1 MKQNRVKQMKQ
12 KRVKQRVKTQSWNNR
27 ELRKNAPVRVLDTR
41 LEQILR
47 ALLYG
52 WDCPKCTRDTET
64 VQSLYSVHPAA
75 LCAIGVA
82 DAYGVRFRPDVATAL
97 VRLGYN
103 PSVLLHELW
112 RMQITFP
119 DGSTSGICIND
130 NKKMYVPYFG
140 IEQLAVEL
148 RDGKYRHMQKVYKK
162 PDWFA

>member
-1 MKQNRVKQMKQ
+1 MKQ
-12 KRVKQRVKTQSWNNR
+12 KRVKTQSWNNR
-27 ELRKNAPVRVLDTR
+27 ELRKNAPARVLDCR

-52 WDCPKCTRDTET
+52 WDCPKCSQDTET
-64 VQSLYSVHPAA
+64 VQNLYSAHPSA

-82 DAYGVRFRPDVATAL
+82 DEYGVRFRPDVATAL
-97 VRLGYN
+97 GLLGYN

-119 DGSTSGICIND
+119 DGTKSGICINYD
-130 NKKMYVPYFG
+130 KKMFVPYFG

-148 RDGKYRHMQKVYKK
+148 RDGMYSRMQKDYKK
-162 PDWFA
+162 PEWFS

>member
-1 MKQNRVKQMKQ
+1 MKQ
-12 KRVKQRVKTQSWNNR
+12 KRVKQHVKTQSWNNR
-27 ELRKNAPVRVLDTR
+27 ELRNKAPARVLDTR

-52 WDCPKCTRDTET
+52 WDCSKCTRDTET
-64 VQSLYSVHPAA
+64 VQSLYSVHPSA

-82 DAYGVRFRPDVATAL
+82 DAYGVRFRPEIATAL
-97 VRLGYN
+97 IRLGYN

-119 DGSTSGICIND
+119 DGTASGTAYGICINNN
-130 NKKMYVPYFG
+130 NKMFVPYFG

-148 RDGKYRHMQKVYKK
+148 RDGMYSRMQKAYKK
-162 PDWFA
+162 PDWFS

>member
-1 MKQNRVKQMKQ
+1 MKQ
-12 KRVKQRVKTQSWNNR
+12 KRVKTQSWNNR
-27 ELRKNAPVRVLDTR
+27 ELREKAPARVLDTR
-41 LEQILR
+41 LEQLLR

-64 VQSLYSVHPAA
+64 VQGLYSVSA

-119 DGSTSGICIND
+119 DGTTSGICINN
-130 NKKMYVPYFG
+130 NKKMFVPYFG

-148 RDGKYRHMQKVYKK
+148 RDGMYSHMQKAYKK
-162 PDWFA
+162 PEWFS

>member
-1 MKQNRVKQMKQ
+1 MKQ
-12 KRVKQRVKTQSWNNR
+12 KHVKTQSWNNR
-27 ELRKNAPVRVLDTR
+27 ELRKKAPARVLDTR
-41 LEQILR
+41 LEELLR

-82 DAYGVRFRPDVATAL
+82 DAYGVRFLPEVATAL

-112 RMQITFP
+112 QMQITFP
-119 DGSTSGICIND
+119 DGTTSGICIND
-130 NKKMYVPYFG
+130 NKKMFVTYFG

-148 RDGKYRHMQKVYKK
+148 RDGMYSRMQKTYKK
-162 PDWFA
+162 PDWFS

>member
-1 MKQNRVKQMKQ
+1 MKQ

-27 ELRKNAPVRVLDTR
+27 ELRSKAPARVLDAR
-41 LEQILR
+41 LEELLR

-64 VQSLYSVHPAA
+64 VQSLYSVQPAA
-75 LCAIGVA
+75 LCAVGVA

-112 RMQITFP
+112 RMQITLP
-119 DGSTSGICIND
+119 DDTTLCICIND
-130 NKKMYVPYFG
+130 NKKMFVPYFG

-148 RDGKYRHMQKVYKK
+148 RDGMYSRMQEAYKK
-162 PDWFA
+162 PEWFS

>member
-1 MKQNRVKQMKQ
+1 MKQ
-12 KRVKQRVKTQSWNNR
+12 KRVKTQSWNNR
-27 ELRKNAPVRVLDTR
+27 ELCKKAPARVLDTR

-64 VQSLYSVHPAA
+64 VQSLYAVQPAA

-119 DGSTSGICIND
+119 DGTTSGICIND
-130 NKKMYVPYFG
+130 NKKMFVPYFG

-148 RDGKYRHMQKVYKK
+148 RDGMYSRMQKTYKK
-162 PDWFA
+162 PDWFS

>member
-1 MKQNRVKQMKQ
+1 MKQ
-12 KRVKQRVKTQSWNNR
+12 KRVKPRVKQRVKTQSWNNR
-27 ELRKNAPVRVLDTR
+27 ELRAKSPARVLDTL

-64 VQSLYSVHPAA
+64 VQNLFAVQPAA

-82 DAYGVRFRPDVATAL
+82 DAYGVRFLPEVATAL

-119 DGSTSGICIND
+119 DGTTSGICIID

-148 RDGKYRHMQKVYKK
+148 RDGMYSNMQKVYKK
-162 PDWFA
+162 PDWFS

>member
-1 MKQNRVKQMKQ
+1 MKQ
-12 KRVKQRVKTQSWNNR
+12 KHVKTQSWNNR
-27 ELRKNAPVRVLDTR
+27 ELRKNAPARVLDTR
-41 LEQILR
+41 LEELLR

-64 VQSLYSVHPAA
+64 VQNLYALHPAV

-82 DAYGVRFRPDVATAL
+82 DAYGVRFLPEVATAL

-112 RMQITFP
+112 RMQIKFP
-119 DGSTSGICIND
+119 DGTTSGICIND
-130 NKKMYVPYFG
+130 NKKMFVPYFG

-148 RDGKYRHMQKVYKK
+148 RDGMYSRMQKTYKK
-162 PDWFA
+162 PDWFS

>member
-1 MKQNRVKQMKQ
+1 MKQ
-12 KRVKQRVKTQSWNNR
+12 KRVKTQSWNNR
-27 ELRKNAPVRVLDTR
+27 ELREEAPARVLDTR

-47 ALLYG
+47 AMLYG
-52 WDCPKCTRDTET
+52 WDCPKCTQDTET
-64 VQSLYSVHPAA
+64 VQSLYSAHPSA

-112 RMQITFP
+112 RMQITLP
-119 DGSTSGICIND
+119 DGTDGTAYGICIID
-130 NKKMYVPYFG
+130 NTKMFVPYFG

-148 RDGKYRHMQKVYKK
+148 RDGMYSRMQKAYKK
-162 PDWFA
+162 PDWFS

>member
-1 MKQNRVKQMKQ
+1 MKQ
-12 KRVKQRVKTQSWNNR
+12 KSVKTQSWNNR
-27 ELRKNAPVRVLDTR
+27 ELRKNAPARVLDTR
-41 LEQILR
+41 LEQLLR

-64 VQSLYSVHPAA
+64 VQSLYSVHPSA

-119 DGSTSGICIND
+119 DGTTSGICIND
-130 NKKMYVPYFG
+130 SKKMFVPYFG

-148 RDGKYRHMQKVYKK
+148 RDGYSRMQKAYKK
-162 PDWFA
+162 PDWFS

>member
-1 MKQNRVKQMKQ
+1 MKQ
-12 KRVKQRVKTQSWNNR
+12 KHVKTQSWNNR
-27 ELRKNAPVRVLDTR
+27 ELRKKAPARVLDTR
-41 LEQILR
+41 LEELLR

-64 VQSLYSVHPAA
+64 VQNLYALHPAV

-82 DAYGVRFRPDVATAL
+82 DAYGVRFLPEVATAL

-112 RMQITFP
+112 QMQITFP
-119 DGSTSGICIND
+119 DGTTSGICIND
-130 NKKMYVPYFG
+130 NKKMFVTYFG

-148 RDGKYRHMQKVYKK
+148 RDGMYSRMQKTYKK
-162 PDWFA
+162 PDWFS

>member
-1 MKQNRVKQMKQ
+1 MKKQ
-12 KRVKQRVKTQSWNNR
+12 RVKQRVKTQRWNNR
-27 ELRKNAPVRVLDTR
+27 ELRAKSPARVLDAR

-52 WDCPKCTRDTET
+52 WDCPQCSQDTET
-64 VQSLYSVHPAA
+64 VQNLYSARPAA
-75 LCAIGVA
+75 LCAIGIA
-82 DAYGVRFRPDVATAL
+82 DEYGVRFRPDVATAL
-97 VRLGYN
+97 IGLGYN

-119 DGSTSGICIND
+119 DGTTSGICIND

-148 RDGKYRHMQKVYKK
+148 RDGMYSQMQKAYKK
-162 PDWFA
+162 PDWFS

>member
-1 MKQNRVKQMKQ
+1 MKQ
-12 KRVKQRVKTQSWNNR
+12 KRVKTQSWNNR
-27 ELRKNAPVRVLDTR
+27 ELRKNAPARVLDTR

-64 VQSLYSVHPAA
+64 VQSLYAVHPAA

-119 DGSTSGICIND
+119 DGTTSGICIND
-130 NKKMYVPYFG
+130 KKKMFVPYFG

-148 RDGKYRHMQKVYKK
+148 RDGMYNRMKKAYKK
-162 PDWFA
+162 PDWFS

>member
-1 MKQNRVKQMKQ
+1 MKQ
-12 KRVKQRVKTQSWNNR
+12 KRVKQRVKTQRWNNR
-27 ELRKNAPVRVLDTR
+27 ELREKAPARVLDTR
-41 LEQILR
+41 LEQLLR
-47 ALLYG
+47 AMLYG

-64 VQSLYSVHPAA
+64 VQSLYSLHPSA

-112 RMQITFP
+112 RMQITFH
-119 DGSTSGICIND
+119 DGTTSGICIID
-130 NKKMYVPYFG
+130 NNKMFVPYFG

-148 RDGKYRHMQKVYKK
+148 RDGMYSRMQKAYKK
-162 PDWFA
+162 PDWFS

>member
-1 MKQNRVKQMKQ
+1 MKQ
-12 KRVKQRVKTQSWNNR
+12 KSLKTQRWNNR
-27 ELRKNAPVRVLDTR
+27 ELRKKAPARVLDTR
-41 LEQILR
+41 LEELLR

-64 VQSLYSVHPAA
+64 VQSLYSQHPAA

-82 DAYGVRFRPDVATAL
+82 DAYGVRFRSDVATAL

-112 RMQITFP
+112 RMQVPLP
-119 DGSTSGICIND
+119 DGTAYGICIID
-130 NKKMYVPYFG
+130 NKKMFVPYFG

-148 RDGKYRHMQKVYKK
+148 RDGMYSHMKKVYKK
-162 PDWFA
+162 PDWFS

>member
-1 MKQNRVKQMKQ
+1 MKQKRVKQ
-12 KRVKQRVKTQSWNNR
+12 RVKQRVKTQSWNNR
-27 ELRKNAPVRVLDTR
+27 ELRSKAPARVLDTR

-64 VQSLYSVHPAA
+64 VQSLYSVHPSA

-97 VRLGYN
+97 IRLGYN

-119 DGSTSGICIND
+119 DGTTSGICIND
-130 NKKMYVPYFG
+130 NKKMFVPYFG

-148 RDGKYRHMQKVYKK
+148 RDGMYSRMQKAYKK
-162 PDWFA
+162 PEWFS

>member
-1 MKQNRVKQMKQ
+1 MKQ
-12 KRVKQRVKTQSWNNR
+12 KRVKTQSWNNR
-27 ELRKNAPVRVLDTR
+27 ELRSKAPARVLDTR
-41 LEQILR
+41 LEELLR
-47 ALLYG
+47 AMLYG

-82 DAYGVRFRPDVATAL
+82 DAYGVRFRPDVVTAL

-112 RMQITFP
+112 RMQVPLP
-119 DGSTSGICIND
+119 DGTAYGICIID
-130 NKKMYVPYFG
+130 NNKMFVPYFG

-148 RDGKYRHMQKVYKK
+148 RDGMYSRMQKDFNK
-162 PDWFA
+162 PDWFS

>member
-1 MKQNRVKQMKQ
+1 MKQ
-12 KRVKQRVKTQSWNNR
+12 KHVKTQSWNNR
-27 ELRKNAPVRVLDTR
+27 ELRKNAPARVLDTR
-41 LEQILR
+41 LEELLR

-64 VQSLYSVHPAA
+64 VQNLYALHPAV

-82 DAYGVRFRPDVATAL
+82 DAYGVRFLPEVATAL

-112 RMQITFP
+112 QMQITFP
-119 DGSTSGICIND
+119 DGTTSGICIND
-130 NKKMYVPYFG
+130 NKKMFVTYFG

-148 RDGKYRHMQKVYKK
+148 RDGMYSRMQKTYKK
-162 PDWFA
+162 PDWFS

>member
-1 MKQNRVKQMKQ
+1 MKQ
-12 KRVKQRVKTQSWNNR
+12 KRVKTQSWNNR
-27 ELRKNAPVRVLDTR
+27 ELRNKAPARVPARVLDAR

-52 WDCPKCTRDTET
+52 WDCPKCSQDTET
-64 VQSLYSVHPAA
+64 VQNLYSAHPSA

-82 DAYGVRFRPDVATAL
+82 DEYGVRFRPDVATAL
-97 VRLGYN
+97 GLLGYN

-119 DGSTSGICIND
+119 DGTKSGICINYD
-130 NKKMYVPYFG
+130 KKMFVPYFG

-148 RDGKYRHMQKVYKK
+148 RDGMYSRMQKAYKK
-162 PDWFA
+162 PDWFS

>member
-1 MKQNRVKQMKQ
+1 MKQ
-12 KRVKQRVKTQSWNNR
+12 KRVKTQSWNNR
-27 ELRKNAPVRVLDTR
+27 ELRSKAPTRVLDAR

-64 VQSLYSVHPAA
+64 VQSLYSTQPAA

-97 VRLGYN
+97 GLLGYN

-119 DGSTSGICIND
+119 DGTTSGICIND
-130 NKKMYVPYFG
+130 QPPSRG
-140 IEQLAVEL
+140 CEL
-148 RDGKYRHMQKVYKK
+148 KWY
-162 PDWFA
+162 